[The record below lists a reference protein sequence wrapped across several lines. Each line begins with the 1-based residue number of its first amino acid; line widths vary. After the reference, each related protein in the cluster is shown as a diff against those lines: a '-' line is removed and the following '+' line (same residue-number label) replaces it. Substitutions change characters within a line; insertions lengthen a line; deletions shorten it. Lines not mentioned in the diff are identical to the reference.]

1 MRCLDLL
8 LDAGADPTT
17 PFSGTNPEDD
27 YSPLHGALAVA
38 VLNAPISYDKRVKFM
53 FERIIHGSFMAL
65 DTATSGPSIWLT
77 AFQWCSPSPELVQSL
92 LDAGCDINETTIDFR
107 NAPDGRNCLFLQVL
121 RAKETGTSLEFATLR
136 FLIRQHANV
145 FAKDANGL
153 TVFDYVNKGGGLHSQ
168 YRRDLWYCVLRREG
182 IETGQAI
189 KARPRG
195 VVGYRESYT
204 PEHYGAL
211 CYLDTWTK
219 SDLSE
224 QVHDTLKSCPWTQED
239 ALEVTLVPVEREMVR
254 DVIELEADD
263 PWGRMNTAWRVEIRT
278 RPPCGMC

>member
-121 RAKETGTSLEFATLR
+121 RAKETGTSLEFATPLSYQATYQR
-136 FLIRQHANV
+136 ICKGRQWSDCIRLCQQGWWTS
-145 FAKDANGL
+145 FAIQAGSL
-153 TVFDYVNKGGGLHSQ
+153 VLCFAA
-168 YRRDLWYCVLRREG
+168 RR
-182 IETGQAI
+182 
-189 KARPRG
+189 
-195 VVGYRESYT
+195 
-204 PEHYGAL
+204 
-211 CYLDTWTK
+211 
-219 SDLSE
+219 
-224 QVHDTLKSCPWTQED
+224 
-239 ALEVTLVPVEREMVR
+239 
-254 DVIELEADD
+254 
-263 PWGRMNTAWRVEIRT
+263 N
-278 RPPCGMC
+278 